1 MGLEKTVLNFAQRT
15 SSWAKAA
22 GKTSI
27 VQTNPVKPADLKD
40 LRFAPEQN
48 TDTFV
53 KKVESWR
60 DSANHVKPY
69 CKEGETTVE
78 GHHGFHGANDGY
90 NMRFEDRLKEIEEW
104 KNRDFEFYKE
114 LYNDA
119 IKAHNRATKRILA
132 KNAEFTKLTPQ
143 PRDCVAYRGVSR
155 SIGETRQDF
164 DVINSAKVGD
174 IIVPSRGFAYG
185 AHRKFGTYQY
195 LGSPYDYKG
204 NIAFEPMLIE
214 YRIPKGSQI
223 SSNMEHGGEVVFPA
237 LSKFKLISK
246 GQREIEKLDGLTGNV
261 IGSYPY
267 KHVVLKYIP
276 EIPL

>member
-90 NMRFEDRLKEIEEW
+90 NMRFEDMLKEII
-104 KNRDFEFYKE
+104 DE
-114 LYNDA
+114 LYQEEEN
-119 IKAHNRATKRILA
+119 KK
-132 KNAEFTKLTPQ
+132 
-143 PRDCVAYRGVSR
+143 
-155 SIGETRQDF
+155 
-164 DVINSAKVGD
+164 
-174 IIVPSRGFAYG
+174 
-185 AHRKFGTYQY
+185 
-195 LGSPYDYKG
+195 
-204 NIAFEPMLIE
+204 
-214 YRIPKGSQI
+214 
-223 SSNMEHGGEVVFPA
+223 
-237 LSKFKLISK
+237 
-246 GQREIEKLDGLTGNV
+246 
-261 IGSYPY
+261 
-267 KHVVLKYIP
+267 
-276 EIPL
+276 